1 MPENQVMTASSEAAS
16 GRLPSI
22 LDRVILAL
30 LVVDG
35 VILAV
40 LAVLFLPLHVG
51 SVPMPVSA
59 LVAGVL
65 NVLMTVEACRVSD
78 RTWVRA
84 LPLIAWT
91 ATFAVCTFGGP
102 GGDVLLPSAWTT
114 PLLLVLGVVP
124 ALVVLV
130 RRSVNLAVARGSA
143 GAR

>member
-1 MPENQVMTASSEAAS
+1 MSVSSEADP

-22 LDRVILAL
+22 LDRVIMGL
-30 LVVDG
+30 LIVDG

-65 NVLMTVEACRVSD
+65 NVLIILEACRLSD

-91 ATFAVCTFGGP
+91 AAFAVCTFGGP
-102 GGDVLLPSAWTT
+102 GGDVLLPSNWTT

-130 RRSVNLAVARGSA
+130 RNSVNLAVARGAA